1 MRRTKIT
8 HVGAACAALSVSIV
22 ASADVLYRNTG
33 TGVQDSDVFSAD
45 FSFFSTGAKAN
56 VAVVDDGTLG
66 VANAPYSLTSINL
79 GVNNLGETPA
89 AVDVLVQF
97 YDTAT
102 YIDPPSSPI
111 ATTPIGPQF
120 RFSLTLDAGGGT
132 TGALALSGVTLPDN
146 TYAVV
151 TQLVNPGTTT
161 NDQNFE
167 FLYKYTPVDVGS
179 SNKLF
184 GADFTTDGTIL
195 RNESLQWDPDA
206 NQFLEIDGVVA
217 PEPAALSVLFVG
229 AYFLTGRRLR
239 TRTTAL

>member
-8 HVGAACAALSVSIV
+8 HVAAACAALLLPMV

-33 TGVQDSDVFSAD
+33 TGVQDSNVFSAD
-45 FSFFSTGAKAN
+45 FSFLSTGNKTN

-79 GVNNLGETPA
+79 GVNNLGNTAA
-89 AVDVLVQF
+89 AVDLLVQF

-102 YIDPPSSPI
+102 YRPSSTLPI
-111 ATTPIGPQF
+111 ASTPIGPQF
-120 RFSLTLDAGGGT
+120 RFSLTLNAGGIT
-132 TGALALSGVTLPDN
+132 TGSLALSGVTLPDN

-161 NDQNFE
+161 NDQTFE
-167 FLYKYTPVDVGS
+167 FLYKNSPVDVGS
-179 SNKLF
+179 SDKYF

-195 RNESLQWDPDA
+195 RNETLQWTPDA

-217 PEPAALSVLFVG
+217 PEPAALSALVMGGYVLS
-229 AYFLTGRRLR
+229 GRRR
-239 TRTTAL
+239 ARSTAL